1 MEHKRK
7 ILCIWFLGCL
17 LITTIKGQETIPAT
31 GGTASGSGGEVTYT
45 VGQLVFNVITGTNF
59 SITQGV
65 QQPYEI
71 SVATAIEGSEDIS
84 LECVVFPNPAE
95 GLIRLLIMSFENDNM
110 RFRLYNMTGVLLQ
123 DKKIEDKET
132 EISMDN
138 IPSAIYLLKVIK
150 DNKEVKVFKIVK
162 R

>member
-1 MEHKRK
+1 MDLKRK
-7 ILCIWFLGCL
+7 LFCIWFLGCL
-17 LITTIKGQETIPAT
+17 LITTLKGQETIPAA
-31 GGTASGSGGEVTYT
+31 GGTATGSGGKVTYT

-59 SITQGV
+59 SIIQGV

-71 SVATAIEGSEDIS
+71 SVATAIEGTEDIT
-84 LECVVFPNPAE
+84 LECIVYPNPAE
-95 GLIRLLIMSFENDNM
+95 GFIRLVIKSFENENM
-110 RFRLYNMTGVLLQ
+110 RFRFYDMNGVLLQ

-132 EISMDN
+132 EISMYN
-138 IPSAIYLLKVIK
+138 LSSAIYFLKVIK

>member
-1 MEHKRK
+1 MDLKRK
-7 ILCIWFLGCL
+7 IFFIWLLGCL
-17 LITTIKGQETIPAT
+17 LITSLKGQETISAA
-31 GGTASGSGGEVTYT
+31 GGTATGSGGKVTYT

-59 SITQGV
+59 SIVQGV

-71 SVATAIEGSEDIS
+71 SVATAIEGTEDIT
-84 LECVVFPNPAE
+84 LECVVYPNPTE
-95 GLIRLLIMSFENDNM
+95 GSIRLVIRSFENDNM
-110 RFRLYNMTGVLLQ
+110 RFRLYDMNGILLQ

-138 IPSAIYLLKVIK
+138 LSSAIYFLKVIK
-150 DNKEVKVFKIVK
+150 DNIEVKVFKIIK